1 MQRWLDLILNAWYH
15 LQSFATLLTLSSQ
28 DSCNEAHTPDH
39 TAETGLTVTE
49 TPDAG
54 VNEEADNRV
63 DGLADLFEKL
73 YHLNKKLEEQEDDI
87 FR

>member
-1 MQRWLDLILNAWYH
+1 MKLSLTQSSLI
-15 LQSFATLLTLSSQ
+15 Q

-39 TAETGLTVTE
+39 TAETGLVVTDNPE
-49 TPDAG
+49 Q
-54 VNEEADNRV
+54 EQDNRV

-73 YHLNKKLEEQEDDI
+73 FHLNKKLEEQEDDI

>member
-1 MQRWLDLILNAWYH
+1 MVGFNIECMISPSKFRNTTH
-15 LQSFATLLTLSSQ
+15 SVFSSQ